1 MGKEFTGNLAS
12 PPAAV
17 SGTSLPAAPTGG
29 SPAPQSTRGNSSPA
43 AAATG
48 RTPAA
53 SGSANTPSG
62 TGAAKAAEEKKSV
75 GLASV
80 NPPPVPEAPKK
91 KQQRKPR
98 QKKQEQP
105 TSFNAQQISA
115 LIVSVSAIAASRP
128 DMEMFAISE
137 VEAMQIAT
145 PLANMIA
152 KNENLAGLGEHAD
165 AIALVTAAFV
175 IVAPRL
181 MLYFDKQKQKK
192 LQANGGLKLVRTD
205 TQAAAGNGD
214 NGKTA
219 RTAPAPAE
227 TNDFGIF
234 AAMPPIAD

>member
-1 MGKEFTGNLAS
+1 MGKELTGQLAS
-12 PPAAV
+12 PPAAP
-17 SGTSLPAAPTGG
+17 SGNSLPAAPAGG
-29 SPAPQSTRGNSSPA
+29 SAPSKQTRGDRTPA
-43 AAATG
+43 AAAAG

-53 SGSANTPSG
+53 TASGNTPAG
-62 TGAAKAAEEKKSV
+62 TAAGKTAEKAQSV

-80 NPPPVPEAPKK
+80 TPPPVPEAPKK

-128 DMEMFAISE
+128 DLEMFAISE
-137 VEAMQIAT
+137 MEAMQIAT

-175 IVAPRL
+175 IMAPRL
-181 MLYFDKQKQKK
+181 MIYFDRQKEKK
-192 LQANGGLKLVRTD
+192 LKAAGGMKLVRTD
-205 TQAAAGNGD
+205 TQKATGNGD
-214 NGKTA
+214 SGKAA
-219 RTAPAPAE
+219 RSAPAPSE
-227 TNDFGIF
+227 IDGNSIY